1 MPELQQ
7 ELLDFI
13 RSISDLEF
21 SSIILNKYEAGDRM
35 GEHVDGNTSAI
46 QLSARFGNATGAELR
61 VGDLKVGSGVFL
73 MDTNVPHEVLVCK
86 SGVMYSIVT
95 YVKKDAMCLANPF
108 VLARLCSW
116 GFPLKY
122 HCLILL
128 FCINAFRLLKPVHS
142 R

>member
-1 MPELQQ
+1 M
-7 ELLDFI
+7 
-13 RSISDLEF
+13 
-21 SSIILNKYEAGDRM
+21 
-35 GEHVDGNTSAI
+35 DGNTSAI
-46 QLSARFGNATGAELR
+46 QLSGRFGNANGAELR
-61 VGDLKVGSGVFL
+61 VGDLKVGAGVFL

-108 VLARLCSW
+108 VLARLCEW

-128 FCINAFRLLKPVHS
+128 FCINAIRLLCYFQNQLF
-142 R
+142 